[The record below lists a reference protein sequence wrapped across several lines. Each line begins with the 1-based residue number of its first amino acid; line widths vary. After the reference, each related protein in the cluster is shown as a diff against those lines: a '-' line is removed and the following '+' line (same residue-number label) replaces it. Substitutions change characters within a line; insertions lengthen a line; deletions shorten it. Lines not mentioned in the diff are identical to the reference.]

1 MLNFAKAYDIS
12 ITLGEEAAVYPGD
25 PPFSAEEVYSLAG
38 GAEARV
44 SSFRACA
51 HSGTH
56 LDLPAHFEPG
66 APGLESFPP
75 ERFILPAQVLEI
87 ENPRAVT
94 REELTGKALK
104 RGRAFLFKTRNSIE
118 RLVVS
123 GIFSEDYVSLEAGAA
138 ELCVELDSPLVGLD
152 YFSIDRFGDSG
163 YPVHRTLL
171 NSGRLILEGLNLRS
185 VPAGEYTLLALPL
198 KIKGLEASPVRAV
211 LLK

>member
-1 MLNFAKAYDIS
+1 MLNFEKAYDIS
-12 ITLGEEAAVYPGD
+12 VTLGEEAAVYPGD
-25 PPFSAEEVYSLAG
+25 PPFSTEEVFSFAG

-44 SSFRACA
+44 SSFRSCA

-56 LDLPAHFEPG
+56 LDLPAHFEAR

-94 REELTGKALK
+94 REELSHKALK
-104 RGRAFLFKTRNSIE
+104 RDQAFLFKTRNSIE

-123 GIFSEDYVSLEAGAA
+123 GIFSEDYVYLETGAA
-138 ELCVELDSPLVGLD
+138 ELCVELGSPLVGLD
-152 YFSIDRFGDSG
+152 YYSIDRYGENG
-163 YPVHRTLL
+163 YPAHRTVL
-171 NSGRLILEGLNLRS
+171 NNGRLILEGLNLRS
-185 VPAGEYTLLALPL
+185 VPAGEYILLALPL
-198 KIKGLEASPVRAV
+198 KIKGFEASPVRAV